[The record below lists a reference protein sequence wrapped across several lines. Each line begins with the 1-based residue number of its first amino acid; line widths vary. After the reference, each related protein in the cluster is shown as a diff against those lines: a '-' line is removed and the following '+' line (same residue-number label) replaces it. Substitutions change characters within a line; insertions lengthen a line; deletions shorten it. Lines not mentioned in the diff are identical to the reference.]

1 MIFIVHI
8 KWKVKPTKE
17 RLVEVSKLSATE
29 EGVKPIGQYWT
40 LGRWDLVNIVE
51 AKDEQTIMKALI
63 KWGDLFSTETLVAV
77 PREEAI
83 KLIE

>member
-17 RLVEVSKLSATE
+17 RLAEVARLSKTE
-29 EGVKPIGQYWT
+29 DGIKPIGQYWT
-40 LGRWDLVNIVE
+40 LGRWDLINIVE

-63 KWGDLFSTETLVAV
+63 QWGDLFSTETLVAV
-77 PREEAI
+77 PREEAM
-83 KLIE
+83 KLFE